1 MKVILLSDVKKVG
14 KKGELVE
21 VADGYARNF
30 LIRQR
35 LAVEATKRSLE
46 IRDEQKLQ
54 EQLHEKELEA
64 QAEELKKKLDMIK
77 VHFTLKQGQDGR
89 IFGSIST
96 KQLAEGMM
104 KQHGIAIDKRKILGI
119 SSVDA
124 PGDSDVK
131 IDLYHNK
138 VIGTIHVHVAP
149 KQ

>member
-124 PGDSDVK
+124 LGGSDVK

>member
-64 QAEELKKKLDMIK
+64 QAEELKKKLDTIK

-124 PGDSDVK
+124 LGDSDVK

>member
-1 MKVILLSDVKKVG
+1 MKGILLSDLKKVG

-124 PGDSDVK
+124 LGDSDVK

>member
-96 KQLAEGMM
+96 KQLAECMM

-124 PGDSDVK
+124 LGDSDVK

>member
-104 KQHGIAIDKRKILGI
+104 K
-119 SSVDA
+119 
-124 PGDSDVK
+124 
-131 IDLYHNK
+131 
-138 VIGTIHVHVAP
+138 
-149 KQ
+149 

>member
-119 SSVDA
+119 SCVDA
-124 PGDSDVK
+124 LGDSDVK

>member
-21 VADGYARNF
+21 VADGYARNI

-124 PGDSDVK
+124 LGDSDVK

>member
-1 MKVILLSDVKKVG
+1 M
-14 KKGELVE
+14 
-21 VADGYARNF
+21 ADGYARNF

-64 QAEELKKKLDMIK
+64 QAEELKKKLDTIK

-124 PGDSDVK
+124 LGDSDVK

>member
-1 MKVILLSDVKKVG
+1 MKKVG

-124 PGDSDVK
+124 LGDSDVK

>member
-124 PGDSDVK
+124 LGDSDVK